1 MSGHDGTAEPVQRDD
16 ALAELATL
24 RSSDPAARH
33 AMHAIELTR
42 LTLEAFW
49 VDEQQPG
56 PGVDDR

>member
-1 MSGHDGTAEPVQRDD
+1 MSRHDRTTKPVQRDD
-16 ALAELATL
+16 VLADLATL

-33 AMHAIELTR
+33 AMHAIKLTS

-56 PGVDDR
+56 ESVDDR